1 MFALLKRQ
9 FISSFIAPQ
18 ESFVIPVATVTS
30 QPLIMRIR
38 RHKMN
43 RHKYLKRLKRDW
55 WQIKKRHAQK
65 KQRAED
71 LFRGR
76 MREIL
81 AEFERFDPLEYVKE
95 TMEKANKDWR
105 VDVEPSG
112 RKKFPH
118 WSTLMSLEELY
129 SVEKDDYIDK
139 RFGLPS
145 SEECPIL
152 NKLCADYQRHYIVG
166 PPKEFLEKIRKN
178 EEEERRK
185 ILEMSGYSIT
195 KIEGKSEEK

>member
-1 MFALLKRQ
+1 MFAFLKRQ
-9 FISSFIAPQ
+9 IIPFIAPR
-18 ESFVIPVATVTS
+18 ESVTISVATTTS
-30 QPLIMRIR
+30 QPLIMKIR

-43 RHKYLKRLKRDW
+43 KHKYLKRLKRDW
-55 WQIKKRHAQK
+55 WQIKKRQAQK
-65 KQRAED
+65 KQRSED
-71 LFRGR
+71 LFRSR
-76 MREIL
+76 MREML

-145 SEECPIL
+145 SEELPIL
-152 NKLCADYQRHYIVG
+152 NKLCADYHHHYIVG
-166 PPKEFLEKIRKN
+166 PTKEFLEKNKKK
-178 EEEERRK
+178 EVEERQK
-185 ILEMSGYSIT
+185 ILEMAGYSIT
-195 KIEGKSEEK
+195 KIDRKSGEK